1 VLDRTDAP
9 TVEVASMMKKSAA
22 MLEIGRDVVVLVGG
36 IALVLVTP
44 WLNTKGDQEVTGAL
58 LIYGLV
64 LAGTALWAMAGA
76 SRPSHWVHL
85 VVGILVLISPG
96 SVLPIWS
103 PLSWESPQRSPV
115 CWEFSRYAAPASRR
129 RRRRSSEGPTS
140 PGEVAQSLTP
150 VRTKNS

>member
-1 VLDRTDAP
+1 
-9 TVEVASMMKKSAA
+9 MMKSAA

-64 LAGTALWAMAGA
+64 LAGTALWAMDGA

-85 VVGILVLISPG
+85 VVGILVLISPWMLQFPTGVGIADLVAVIVGIAATVAGVLGILAVRRARIQTPPTQVKRG
-96 SVLPIWS
+96 SY
-103 PLSWESPQRSPV
+103 LSW
-115 CWEFSRYAAPASRR
+115 
-129 RRRRSSEGPTS
+129 
-140 PGEVAQSLTP
+140 
-150 VRTKNS
+150 

>member
-1 VLDRTDAP
+1 
-9 TVEVASMMKKSAA
+9 MMKSAA

-64 LAGTALWAMAGA
+64 LAGTALWAMDGA

-85 VVGILVLISPG
+85 VVGILVLISPWMLQFPAG
-96 SVLPIWS
+96 LGTADLVAVIVGNRRNGRRCAGNSRGTPRPHPDAADAGQARVLPLLVKW
-103 PLSWESPQRSPV
+103 LSR
-115 CWEFSRYAAPASRR
+115 
-129 RRRRSSEGPTS
+129 
-140 PGEVAQSLTP
+140 
-150 VRTKNS
+150 